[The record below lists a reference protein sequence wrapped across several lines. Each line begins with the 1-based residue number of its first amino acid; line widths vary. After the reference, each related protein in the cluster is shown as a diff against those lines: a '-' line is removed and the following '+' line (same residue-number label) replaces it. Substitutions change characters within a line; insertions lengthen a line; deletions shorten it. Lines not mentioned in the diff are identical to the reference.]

1 MRYEFLLPQHSL
13 ILDALVAAVLLTIL
27 GLTSSFVIQALVD
40 SVSVLERNPPLPH
53 LSLGTLLV
61 TLARAGFLDLRSC
74 PLACLRRRIYAEPV
88 FSYHRH
94 LPGLPLTL
102 NDFDQKQVYAIV
114 S

>member
-1 MRYEFLLPQHSL
+1 MRYEFLPPQHSL
-13 ILDALVAAVLLTIL
+13 ILDAPVAAVLLTIL
-27 GLTSSFVIQALVD
+27 GLTLSFVIQALVD
-40 SVSVLERNPPLPH
+40 SVFVPGRKPALNH
-53 LSLGTLLV
+53 LGLGTLLV

-74 PLACLRRRIYAEPV
+74 LLACLSWRIHAEPV

-102 NDFDQKQVYAIV
+102 NGLNEKQGYVIV